1 MENKKKFNLDIYEGK
16 KIEDMSVEEIKAFLV
31 TVQEEASNALELAE
45 NTKKEVDE
53 IKKYYE
59 DVLKKLN
66 AIKETKNNPKIGRAH
81 V

>member
-66 AIKETKNNPKIGRAH
+66 AIKETKNNPISIKL
-81 V
+81 

>member
-31 TVQEEASNALELAE
+31 TVQEESSNALELAE

-66 AIKETKNNPKIGRAH
+66 AIKETKNNPISIKL
-81 V
+81 

>member
-45 NTKKEVDE
+45 NTKK
-53 IKKYYE
+53 K
-59 DVLKKLN
+59 
-66 AIKETKNNPKIGRAH
+66 
-81 V
+81 

>member
-1 MENKKKFNLDIYEGK
+1 
-16 KIEDMSVEEIKAFLV
+16 MSVEEIKAFLV

-66 AIKETKNNPKIGRAH
+66 AIKETKNNPISIKL
-81 V
+81 